1 MPPHP
6 LPNFEI
12 QRYYQ
17 NKSRFNGIYS
27 RNNLTKTKD
36 GACVTNLHEYKLI
49 ETHWIALYVN
59 GDNVTYFDSFGF
71 ENISKET
78 KKFIDNKNITRN
90 IYRIQGNDST
100 ICGYFCI
107 GLINFMLNV
116 KSLLDYT
123 NLFYRNEYEKYDKI
137 ILKYFE

>member
-1 MPPHP
+1 MPTHP

-12 QRYYQ
+12 QRYCQ

-71 ENISKET
+71 ENI
-78 KKFIDNKNITRN
+78 
-90 IYRIQGNDST
+90 
-100 ICGYFCI
+100 
-107 GLINFMLNV
+107 
-116 KSLLDYT
+116 
-123 NLFYRNEYEKYDKI
+123 
-137 ILKYFE
+137 

>member
-1 MPPHP
+1 MVPHP
-6 LPNFEI
+6 STNFEM

-17 NKSRFNGIYS
+17 NESRFNGIYS

-36 GACVTNLHEYKLI
+36 GACVRNLHEYKFI
-49 ETHWIALYVN
+49 ETHCIAPYVN
-59 GDNVTYFDSFGF
+59 DDNVTYFDSFGL

-100 ICGYFCI
+100 TCGYFCI
-107 GLINFMLNV
+107 GLINFMLNS